1 MRGACSLRQGVAPVV
16 VVVLLLRAAPAW
28 TQGDDDLDAARKLFR
43 EAVADEDAKRYET
56 ALEKF
61 RRVDAQKDTANV
73 RYRIATCL
81 EALGHRAEAL
91 ANYDAV
97 VRLGNDDKTSAD
109 AVRVATARVAQLDP
123 LVPRLSILLPASAPS
138 GTVVSVDD
146 VPVDG
151 SALSAPMALDPG
163 HHSIAAT
170 APGAVPFRTGVT
182 LAEGARV
189 SISVALE
196 PANAV

>member
-1 MRGACSLRQGVAPVV
+1 MRGAWSLRQGVAPVV

-97 VRLGNDDKTSAD
+97 VRLGDGARTSAN
-109 AVRVATARVAQLDP
+109 ALPVATPPSPHL
-123 LVPRLSILLPASAPS
+123 AP
-138 GTVVSVDD
+138 
-146 VPVDG
+146 
-151 SALSAPMALDPG
+151 
-163 HHSIAAT
+163 
-170 APGAVPFRTGVT
+170 
-182 LAEGARV
+182 
-189 SISVALE
+189 
-196 PANAV
+196 